1 MKMTFK
7 KYKQMVDASEE
18 LRVDWQPELKEYI
31 YYKDD
36 FYIVISKSIKNI
48 IKIEYVNNNV
58 TKKLLVDK
66 TKVYPCHFL
75 NLFKKIISNYAI
87 KDSFE
92 LFDFKYKWAKEKHI
106 NKKIWIGSGIF
117 NLLFLM
123 DILYDKTWK
132 NKKWSKR

>member
-1 MKMTFK
+1 MI
-7 KYKQMVDASEE
+7 DASEE

-36 FYIVISKSIKNI
+36 FYRVISKSIKNI
-48 IKIEYVNNNV
+48 IKIEYVNDNV

-87 KDSFE
+87 KDPLE

-106 NKKIWIGSGIF
+106 DKKVWIGSGIF